1 LTVPA
6 AAAVAAGI
14 EAVEADMTWT
24 IPNILTLARLLAA
37 PGVALAYAA
46 FDRPAADW
54 VAIVLFITA
63 ALTDYLDGR
72 LARAWGQESNFGR
85 MLDPIA
91 DKAMVII
98 ALSMIVGLSGVNP
111 LILIPTAFILFR
123 EVFVSGLRE
132 FLGAD
137 AGRLKV
143 TYLAKWKTTA
153 QMVAIPVL
161 LLAGVFNYDG
171 ARGAVWGGDWFH
183 AWATWLLQ
191 NGGVILIW
199 LAGALTLMT
208 GYDYLRKALPFL
220 REHRP

>member
-1 LTVPA
+1 
-6 AAAVAAGI
+6 
-14 EAVEADMTWT
+14 MTWT

-37 PGVALAYAA
+37 PGVALAFAA
-46 FDRPAADW
+46 FHRPAADW
-54 VAIVLFITA
+54 VALVLFVTA

-72 LARAWGQESNFGR
+72 LARAWKQESNFGR

-98 ALSMIVGLSGVNP
+98 ALSMIVGLSGINAA
-111 LILIPTAFILFR
+111 ILIPAAFILLR

-143 TYLAKWKTTA
+143 TPLAKWKTTA

-161 LLAGVFNYDG
+161 LLAGTLNAEGGG
-171 ARGAVWGGDWFH
+171 AWVVHGA
-183 AWATWLLQ
+183 
-191 NGGVILIW
+191 GVILIW
-199 LAGALTLMT
+199 LAGLLTVMT
-208 GYDYLRKALPFL
+208 GFDYLRKAMPFL
-220 REHRP
+220 RDRRRP

>member
-1 LTVPA
+1 
-6 AAAVAAGI
+6 
-14 EAVEADMTWT
+14 MTWT
-24 IPNILTLARLLAA
+24 IPNILTLARLVAA

-46 FDRPAADW
+46 FPRPAADW
-54 VAIVLFITA
+54 VALSLFILA

-98 ALSMIVGLSGVNP
+98 ALSMIVGLSGINP
-111 LILIPTAFILFR
+111 LILIPTAFILLR

-143 TYLAKWKTTA
+143 TPLAKWKTTV

-161 LLAGVFNYDG
+161 FL
-171 ARGAVWGGDWFH
+171 
-183 AWATWLLQ
+183 
-191 NGGVILIW
+191 GGVLRLEGAGGGIVQVFGIILIW
-199 LAGALTLMT
+199 VAGGLTVMT
-208 GYDYLRKALPFL
+208 GYDYLQKAIPFL
-220 REHRP
+220 KEPRS

>member
-1 LTVPA
+1 
-6 AAAVAAGI
+6 
-14 EAVEADMTWT
+14 MTWT
-24 IPNILTLARLLAA
+24 IPNMLTVARLMAA
-37 PGVALAYAA
+37 PGLALVYAI

-54 VAIVLFITA
+54 LAIGIFIVA
-63 ALTDYLDGR
+63 ALTDYVDGR

-91 DKAMVII
+91 DKAMVVI
-98 ALSMIVGLSGVNP
+98 ALAMLVGLSNINA
-111 LILIPTAFILFR
+111 LILIPAAFILFR

-171 ARGAVWGGDWFH
+171 ARGAFWGSGWFH
-183 AWATWLLQ
+183 NWVAWLLQ
-191 NGGVILIW
+191 NGGLILIW
-199 LAGALTLMT
+199 VAGALTVMT

-220 REHRP
+220 REPRP